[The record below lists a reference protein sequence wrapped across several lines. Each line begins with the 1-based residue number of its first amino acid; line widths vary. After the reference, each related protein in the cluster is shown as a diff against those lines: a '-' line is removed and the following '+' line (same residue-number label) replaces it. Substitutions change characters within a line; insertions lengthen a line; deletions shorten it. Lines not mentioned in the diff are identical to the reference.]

1 MGPERSQACD
11 LLCGEVAVA
20 DDACDEFMC
29 DGCSCCEQISP
40 CSAGEQWEG
49 VSGEEQLDS
58 CPERRRIEED
68 LAALIDESDFAP
80 SVSAEAMSEERVRDG
95 AGLKSN
101 GSWTLP
107 RCASDFFCSLR
118 DRWLG
123 RFSDWDL
130 RERCKR
136 HVEEKLESCL
146 FSDEELDTLR
156 RDLETFLWALGL
168 ERSAG
173 VEPFQPFHLDL
184 LEGLLRVLN
193 DPDCGLPL
201 LLKEGV
207 PTGVLSKIESS
218 GMACV
223 SWANRTLGIAAP
235 VLEGWVSLLTVT
247 SASVLFC
254 FLTQL
259 RYLSSG
265 CGERWHCGRVVRRC
279 AAVGWGLEQRR
290 REPSGSP
297 SLGGEGRGR
306 WVSRAMVRFTA

>member
-223 SWANRTLGIAAP
+223 SWENRTLGIAAP
-235 VLEGWVSLLTVT
+235 VFGRLGLPFDCYFRFGF
-247 SASVLFC
+247 VLFPDSTKVS
-254 FLTQL
+254 FIRL
-259 RYLSSG
+259 RRTVALRKSG
-265 CGERWHCGRVVRRC
+265 AQMCGCRMGTG
-279 AAVGWGLEQRR
+279 AAQTRAQR
-290 REPSGSP
+290 
-297 SLGGEGRGR
+297 
-306 WVSRAMVRFTA
+306 